1 MIEIKHLYKK
11 FDTEYVLRDINLSLP
26 QYGIV
31 VIYGPSGCGKST
43 LLNTISSL
51 CDFEGDISINGKHYS
66 SLLEEDKDILRNTKI
81 GFIFQDYKL
90 FEFETVRNNL
100 MFALNIKSNSP
111 NVDKERRIQD
121 LLRLVDLLHKSNE
134 LVSKLSGGEKQR
146 VALARAI
153 SNSPSI
159 LLADE
164 PTGNLDSKNSE
175 KVMNIISQISTR
187 SLVIMV
193 SHDEK
198 LTKKYADQIVYM
210 KDGTI
215 EKIEY
220 NNHNRHA
227 EVLPLIGVSQKEKA
241 VKLPLDFC
249 IKHTFSNIKRRKWR
263 TIMVFMTTSL
273 GLVGVGLGS
282 VLSEIISTNLYN
294 SYSSIIDSSKVII
307 KPKKEEDNKRR
318 MITALDYDEVREIK
332 EEYREDITS
341 EGVYYWNNFESM
353 FTDYSVYFEINDK
366 SKTVPEYRM
375 DHFNEYLRIDKNKD
389 VIYPTQIMNLE
400 EDEVIL
406 GLTYPLLNEICF
418 QLVIPRTVD
427 SLSKYLKNNELF
439 INIQL
444 DNYLWSYENQFSL
457 KVKGFSMCNKNCFI
471 HSNPLWNEYIF
482 EEKCG
487 FSVTDIISSNSKNPW
502 DLKKSY
508 YLEFKNHRDTFLTD
522 LRFNKRYRYIK
533 GEILDEKYYPI
544 LYQNLPTIIA
554 DRIVLLNEDTYGEI
568 DGYYGEYIKKT
579 SKYID
584 DVIFGNQNCY
594 AIFPKSLMMGFSKS
608 TYLSVSE
615 EYIDDAI
622 DLTAYIKYEESSN
635 VVLPDNVIEGHFTK
649 NNTQGLVF
657 NPSYKLS
664 SGREPLNYEEIVVSN
679 ALASRLGIKDP
690 LNKIIY
696 LSFPLKEELLPNG
709 YLNRDYKTVELKV
722 VGISNSQKYEISHNE
737 QWTIMFFQAVLGVSI
752 FDLDIDSM
760 AIDVNSNQED
770 AVMKYLEKAF
780 PNFDISSPIVS
791 IKDSINTV
799 CGYIEKILLLLSI
812 SSVVIAS
819 LILSICNYLH
829 FLEIKKDIGLVRCI
843 GITKN
848 ESSKFIFVHSF
859 IMSLISFLIASIQ
872 LLVICLFL
880 SKTFSTLFSIESKL
894 IFNPLSLVYMLG
906 VAFVISML
914 SSLTIKKRITR
925 LNPLD
930 CLR

>member
-1 MIEIKHLYKK
+1 MIEIRHLYKK
-11 FDTEYVLRDINLSLP
+11 YNSEYVLKDVNLTFP

-43 LLNTISSL
+43 LLNALSSL

-66 SLLEEDKDILRNTKI
+66 TLSSEDKDILRNTKI

-100 MFALNIKSNSP
+100 LFALNLKSNSSEI
-111 NVDKERRIQD
+111 NKERRVQD
-121 LLRLVDLLHKSNE
+121 LLKLVGLLHKSNE

-153 SNSPSI
+153 SNSPSV

-175 KVMNIISQISTR
+175 IVMDIISQISTR

-210 KDGTI
+210 KDGKV
-215 EKIEY
+215 ENVEY
-220 NNHNRHA
+220 KHHNRHHD
-227 EVLPLIGVSQKEKA
+227 VLPLIGISQKDKTA
-241 VKLPLDFC
+241 KMPLDFC
-249 IKHTFSNIKRRKWR
+249 IKHTFNNIKRRKWR
-263 TIMVFMTTSL
+263 TIMVFMVTSL
-273 GLVGVGLGS
+273 GLVGVGLGT
-282 VLSEIISTNLYN
+282 VLSDIISTNLYN

-307 KPKKEEDNKRR
+307 KPKLVEDTKRNI
-318 MITALDYDEVREIK
+318 ITALNYDEVNEINN
-332 EEYREDITS
+332 EYKNDVSTY
-341 EGVYYWNNFESM
+341 GVYYWNNFENM
-353 FTDYSVYFEINDK
+353 FTDYSFYFEINDK
-366 SKTVPEYRM
+366 NKMLPEYRM
-375 DHFNEYLRIDKNKD
+375 QHFNEYLRIDKNND
-389 VIYPTQIMNLE
+389 VIYPTQIIKME
-400 EDEVIL
+400 DDEVVL
-406 GLTYPLLNEICF
+406 GLTYQLLNEICF
-418 QLVIPRTVD
+418 QLVIPRTTD
-427 SLSKYLKNNELF
+427 SFSKYLKNNDLY
-439 INIQL
+439 INVQL
-444 DNYLWSYENQFSL
+444 DNYLWSYTNNFSL

-482 EEKCG
+482 EEKCD

-508 YLEFKNHRDTFLTD
+508 YLEFKNKRDNFLTD
-522 LRFNKRYRYIK
+522 LRFNKKYQYIK

-544 LYQNLPTIIA
+544 LYQNSPTIVS
-554 DRIVLLNEDTYGEI
+554 DRVVLLNENTYGEI

-594 AIFPKSLMMGFSKS
+594 AIFPKSLMMGFSRS
-608 TYLSVSE
+608 TYLAFDE
-615 EYIDDAI
+615 NYINDAI

-635 VVLPDNVIEGHFTK
+635 VVLPSDVIEGHFTK
-649 NNTQGLVF
+649 NNMQGLVF
-657 NPSYKLS
+657 NPSYQLA
-664 SGREPLNYEEIVVSN
+664 SGREPINYEEIVISK
-679 ALASRLGIKDP
+679 ALKERLKISEP
-690 LNKIIY
+690 HNKPIY

-709 YLNRDYKTVELKV
+709 YLNRDYKTVELKI
-722 VGISNSQKYEISHNE
+722 VGVSNSNKYEISHNE

-752 FDLDIDSM
+752 FDLDIDSI
-760 AIDVNSNQED
+760 AIDVNSNQEEY
-770 AVMKYLEKAF
+770 VMRYLEKSF
-780 PNFDISSPIVS
+780 PNFDISSPIIS

-812 SSVVIAS
+812 SSVIIAS

-829 FLEIKKDIGLVRCI
+829 FIEIKKDIGLVRCI
-843 GITKN
+843 GVTKN

-859 IMSLISFLIASIQ
+859 MMTLISFAVASIQ
-872 LLVICLFL
+872 LLVICLTL
-880 SKTFSTLFSIESKL
+880 SKTFSSIFSIETKMV
-894 IFNPLSLVYMLG
+894 FNPLSLVYMFA
-906 VAFVISML
+906 VACVISL
-914 SSLTIKKRITR
+914 ISSLVIKKRITH
-925 LNPLD
+925 LDPLE